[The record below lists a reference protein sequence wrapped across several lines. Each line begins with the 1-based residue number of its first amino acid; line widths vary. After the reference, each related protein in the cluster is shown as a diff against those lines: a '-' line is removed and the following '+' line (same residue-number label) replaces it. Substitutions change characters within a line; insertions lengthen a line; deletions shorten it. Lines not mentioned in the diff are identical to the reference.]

1 LSLLDMNGP
10 ALARHADARG
20 TLTGASQAVNH
31 FSQHD
36 GTRNLNSGNDLPTL
50 ARVRDA
56 IVLQRSANV
65 AQALLVVVAAYC
77 GALAVN
83 AGVAFWLD
91 SVEPV
96 PLEATLHAPLA
107 EIGSERSVRN
117 DYSIVF
123 ERNLFGSE
131 PIGTTDAAA
140 PGVASAS
147 LSLRGTAELDG
158 RGFAVFEDTAD
169 GRQDVF
175 LVGERV
181 FDGPKLVA
189 VEPGRATV
197 LTKGRK
203 QVYEISVGDEEE
215 SEEPGPTPE
224 KTADLGQGIRKTG
237 ENAYAVDRREVE
249 YAVENLNTIITQMR
263 AVPYLRDGA
272 SLGFRVFNIRPESL
286 FERMGLKNGD
296 VIQSVNGI
304 ELSSPSQA
312 LGLLNSVASADELQ
326 VNLLRNNQPNTLTYA
341 IQ

>member
-1 LSLLDMNGP
+1 
-10 ALARHADARG
+10 
-20 TLTGASQAVNH
+20 
-31 FSQHD
+31 
-36 GTRNLNSGNDLPTL
+36 
-50 ARVRDA
+50 VRDA
-56 IVLQRSANV
+56 IVLRRSANV

-83 AGVAFWLD
+83 AGIAFWLD
-91 SVEPV
+91 SAEPAQQAAV
-96 PLEATLHAPLA
+96 PQVSQTET
-107 EIGSERSVRN
+107 GRERSVQS
-117 DYSIVF
+117 DYSVVF

-131 PIGTTDAAA
+131 PIGTTETAVPGIA
-140 PGVASAS
+140 PAS
-147 LSLRGTAELDG
+147 LSLRGTAELEG

-181 FDGPKLVA
+181 FDGPKLVS
-189 VEPGRATV
+189 VERGRATV

-215 SEEPGPTPE
+215 SEEPEETPE
-224 KTADLGQGIRKTG
+224 KTPELGQGIRKTG

-249 YAVENLNTIITQMR
+249 YAIENLNSIITQMR

-312 LGLLNSVASADELQ
+312 LGLLNSVASADQLQ

>member
-1 LSLLDMNGP
+1 
-10 ALARHADARG
+10 
-20 TLTGASQAVNH
+20 
-31 FSQHD
+31 
-36 GTRNLNSGNDLPTL
+36 
-50 ARVRDA
+50 VRDA
-56 IVLQRSANV
+56 IVLRRSANV

-83 AGVAFWLD
+83 AGIAFWLD
-91 SVEPV
+91 SAEPAQQAAV
-96 PLEATLHAPLA
+96 PQVSQTET
-107 EIGSERSVRN
+107 GRERSVQS
-117 DYSIVF
+117 DYSVVF

-131 PIGTTDAAA
+131 PIGTTETAVPGIA
-140 PGVASAS
+140 PAS
-147 LSLRGTAELDG
+147 LSLRGTAELEG

-181 FDGPKLVA
+181 FDGPKLVS

-215 SEEPGPTPE
+215 SEEPEETPE
-224 KTADLGQGIRKTG
+224 KTPELGQGIRKTG

-249 YAVENLNTIITQMR
+249 YAIENLNSIITQMR

-312 LGLLNSVASADELQ
+312 LGLLNSVASADQLQ

>member
-1 LSLLDMNGP
+1 
-10 ALARHADARG
+10 
-20 TLTGASQAVNH
+20 
-31 FSQHD
+31 
-36 GTRNLNSGNDLPTL
+36 
-50 ARVRDA
+50 VRDA

-91 SVEPV
+91 SAEP
-96 PLEATLHAPLA
+96 APREDA
-107 EIGSERSVRN
+107 PQVAQTETGSERGVQT

-131 PIGTTDAAA
+131 PIGTTETAVPGAA
-140 PGVASAS
+140 PAS

-175 LVGERV
+175 LVGERI

-203 QVYEISVGDEEE
+203 QVYEISLGYEGE
-215 SEEPGPTPE
+215 SEEPESTSEKTPE

-312 LGLLNSVASADELQ
+312 LGLLNSVASADQLQ